1 MAGSRLERLQ
11 DIESAVW
18 RELARAVKGPG
29 HAWRVAVLATR
40 DAEGADARSVVLREL
55 DVEARQLLIYTD
67 ARSPKLGQLA
77 AHPSGTLVLWS
88 SELGWQLRLSVTL
101 EAETSGLRLSSRW
114 ALLKLTPAAQD
125 YLSPLPPGSHLD
137 APAGAPVPE
146 RDSREHFALITASV
160 TAVDWLELH
169 AKGHRRAR
177 FDASGAVWLTP

>member
-1 MAGSRLERLQ
+1 MSATRLEVLQ

-18 RELARAVKGPG
+18 RELALAVQGPG

-40 DAEGADARSVVLREL
+40 DGQCADARSVVLREL
-55 DVEARQLLIYTD
+55 DADARQLLIYTD
-67 ARSPKLGQLA
+67 ARSPKLRQLA

-88 SELGWQLRLSVTL
+88 AELGWQLRLSVSL

-125 YLSPLPPGSHLD
+125 YLSPLPPGSPLD
-137 APAGAPVPE
+137 APAGATTPA

-169 AKGHRRAR
+169 AQGHRRAR
-177 FDASGAVWLTP
+177 FDASGAAWLTP